1 MGNLDQQI
9 ILMIA
14 GAVVAAGL
22 IGWLLGSLSGRWKL
36 GKTDSDWRARYD
48 KALQQIEKL
57 KTQTRALETSL
68 ETERNTALQFKQ
80 AAVKGKTELDS
91 LREKANTLAK
101 NVFTLG
107 AQRDQLSAKLEASAK
122 LVHAAKTQIQ
132 ELQGEFRKSKDFYTA
147 QLKSAVERRQIL
159 EGKINDARHEQE
171 SLNNLLEAARSEHE
185 SVNRLLASAQ
195 VRLEGLEKLESK
207 VVALEADNAELRH
220 RATLATREAES
231 LQHDVAELTELKKQ
245 NKELAHCLQS
255 MENSRKQYE
264 VDAKRYRNQ
273 YEQAEKQS
281 ETLRMKLGNIEESFI
296 AMREVEEEVRSVG
309 EGSDA
314 KTPPFGLTEPEGEP
328 DDLTEIVGIGKVFEQ
343 MLHEL
348 GVFHFR
354 QIAAFGPG
362 DVARINSELKETGS
376 ARPGNCISRNTA
388 SCRKTTQKR
397 APCTSR
403 AMVPVAL
410 CRPRGDTSA
419 HHDARNPD
427 RTHGAV
433 ALHIGSARRVCRIA
447 GRDRPVRA
455 TSDRTDPDRERNG
468 NVTAIGGPVAV
479 HRRPR
484 GRDARRCG

>member
-147 QLKSAVERRQIL
+147 QLKSAVEQRQLL
-159 EGKINDARHEQE
+159 ESKIDDARHEQK
-171 SLNNLLEAARSEHE
+171 SLNNLLEASRSEHQ
-185 SVNRLLASAQ
+185 SVSRLLASAQ
-195 VRLEGLEKLESK
+195 ARVEGLEKLENKIVS
-207 VVALEADNAELRH
+207 LEADNADLRH
-220 RATLATREAES
+220 QATLATREAEA
-231 LQHDVAELTELKKQ
+231 LKHDVTELKELKAQ

-255 MENSRKQYE
+255 MESSRKQYE
-264 VDAKRYRNQ
+264 ADAKRYRDQ

-281 ETLRMKLGNIEESFI
+281 DTLRMKLGSIEENFI
-296 AMREVEEEVRSVG
+296 AMREAEQESRSAVQ
-309 EGSDA
+309 GSSG
-314 KTPPFGLTEPEGEP
+314 KTPPFGLTEPDGEP

-343 MLHEL
+343 MLHDL

-354 QIAAFGPG
+354 QIAAFGPA
-362 DVARINSELKETGS
+362 DVARINSELNEF
-376 ARPGNCISRNTA
+376 
-388 SCRKTTQKR
+388 
-397 APCTSR
+397 
-403 AMVPVAL
+403 
-410 CRPRGDTSA
+410 
-419 HHDARNPD
+419 
-427 RTHGAV
+427 
-433 ALHIGSARRVCRIA
+433 
-447 GRDRPVRA
+447 
-455 TSDRTDPDRERNG
+455 
-468 NVTAIGGPVAV
+468 
-479 HRRPR
+479 R
-484 GRDARRCG
+484 GRIEHDDWIGQARELHFKKYGQLPEDDAEASPLH